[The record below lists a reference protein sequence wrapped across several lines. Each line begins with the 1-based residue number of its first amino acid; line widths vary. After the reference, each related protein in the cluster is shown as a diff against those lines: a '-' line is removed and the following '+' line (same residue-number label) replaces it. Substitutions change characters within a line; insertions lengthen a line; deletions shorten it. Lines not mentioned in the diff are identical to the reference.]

1 MKRFFILVISCSV
14 LSGCMTSR
22 DPLVWFWN
30 NGFKMSD
37 KESAAYDA
45 CFDEADKL
53 YDYDTQSKLW
63 YKIFDKCLEEKGYPR
78 S

>member
-1 MKRFFILVISCSV
+1 MKRFFILVISFFV

-37 KESAAYDA
+37 KEREAYHT
-45 CFDEADKL
+45 CHDEAHKL
-53 YDYDTQSKLW
+53 YDYKTQSELW
-63 YKIFDKCLEEKGYPR
+63 YEVVYKCLEEKGY
-78 S
+78 